1 MYFALTKGIPTKN
14 AFDERRWNKHDLRN
28 ARSLKESMDAV
39 HGFCGLM
46 AGFEGFIINEYV
58 KKNSGTQ
65 GEEEDAL
72 STVFQW
78 GLCLLIISFILNV
91 AAATASFLWG
101 VFLREGHYRLWF
113 MTVVGRSTKLMAT
126 GGVLTFCVGVLFFIH
141 TVGLTEQIL
150 FAIYAGSALV
160 FSLIMTSFLYT
171 MIKTTASDPPDMYT
185 DIMDAVN

>member
-14 AFDERRWNKHDLRN
+14 AFDERRWNTHDLQN

-46 AGFEGFIINEYV
+46 AGFEGFIINDYV
-58 KKNSGTQ
+58 QKKPKP
-65 GEEEDAL
+65 EDDDAL
-72 STVFQW
+72 SIAFQW
-78 GLCLLIISFILNV
+78 GLCLLIISVILNV

-126 GGVLTFCVGVLFFIH
+126 GGVLTFCVGVLSFIH
-141 TVGLTEQIL
+141 TIGLAENIL
-150 FAIYAGSALV
+150 IAIYAGSAMM
-160 FSLIMTSFLYT
+160 FSLIMSSFLYT
-171 MIKTTASDPPDMYT
+171 MIKTTARDPPDMFT
-185 DIMDAVN
+185 DVMHAVNG